1 MQLWELTDLPMP
13 CLLTSNCGHMTYK
26 SILKIVVAA
35 IQSGCLSSSTMV
47 VEVVHLLLRGQ
58 EVPRKGDEALAK
70 ENGQIEERTVKMSP
84 AGNSEMQ
91 AASAFE
97 RPSCIPLG
105 IWLLVLIS

>member
-58 EVPRKGDEALAK
+58 EVPRKGDEALA
-70 ENGQIEERTVKMSP
+70 
-84 AGNSEMQ
+84 GNSEMR

>member
-26 SILKIVVAA
+26 SIL
-35 IQSGCLSSSTMV
+35 
-47 VEVVHLLLRGQ
+47 HLLLRGQ